1 MRILALLVVGIAITF
16 TACSKKETNVVG
28 SDSNPLETKLTKEAT
43 DSVAL
48 KGEGKYE
55 KIITK
60 PLVKTDDCKYIV
72 EGTIEVLLDGETV
85 AIIDY
90 GDGECDN
97 IATKTVD
104 GKTYEFELD
113 NKKRD
118 EKDSGKGDGKGKGKD
133 DKGDY
138 TKNIIKPIVKL
149 EGCDFPVEGTIEYLK
164 DGKVIATIDYGDGE
178 CDNIATKTVDGKTY
192 EFELNNKKAD
202 KKDFDKGGGKSKGK
216 DGKG

>member
-1 MRILALLVVGIAITF
+1 MRILALLVIGIAITF
-16 TACSKKETNVVG
+16 SACSKKETNVVG
-28 SDSNPLETKLTKEAT
+28 SDSNPLESKLTKEAT

-60 PLVKTDDCKYIV
+60 PLVKTDDCQYIV
-72 EGTIEVLLDGETV
+72 EGTIEYLLNGETV
-85 AIIDY
+85 AIVDF
-90 GDGECDN
+90 GNGECDN

-104 GKTYEFELD
+104 GETYEFELD

-118 EKDSGKGDGKGKGKD
+118 KKDYDKGDGKGKGKD
-133 DKGDY
+133 DKRDY

-164 DGKVIATIDYGDGE
+164 DGEVIATIDYGDGE
-178 CDNIATKTVDGKTY
+178 CDNIATKTVDGETY
-192 EFELNNKKAD
+192 EFELGNKKRD
-202 KKDFDKGGGKSKGK
+202 KKDSHKGYGKGKGKGGKG
-216 DGKG
+216 